1 MVFNS
6 SAKSFAVL
14 FALVSLLF
22 SSAVY
27 AQDSQKPQTGKL
39 SGRIVD
45 AGSKPVPYATITL
58 LKTDSTV
65 VNGDLTKEDGS
76 FSIAP
81 TGIGTFLLRIN
92 ILGFKQ
98 RFIKDLKI
106 TAESPEKKLG
116 NIKISAEEHTLNEVQ
131 VTAEKSLMEMHVD
144 KKVFNVEKNITTTGG
159 SAADVLQNVPSLTV
173 DPDGNVS
180 LRGKDNVTILI
191 DGKPATLLGGDN
203 ASALQS
209 LPASSI
215 SNVEVITNPSSKY
228 DAQGMT
234 GIVNIITKKDRKTG
248 LNGSVSLGAGTN
260 DKYNGSLNLNL
271 KNDKWNVFL
280 NSSFRQN
287 RSYRRETNDGIFYNG
302 TPSYESYEDNL
313 RQFGGWF
320 NTIGAEYTFDQKN
333 TLMLTQNINKMQWG
347 GKGTSVLNTFDSG
360 HVEQAQRRSFDQMGS
375 PLSSSTALNYKHKF
389 SKPKQELTVDATF
402 AKTWV
407 DRTQNFTTNY
417 YDGSETLTEGPILQ
431 TAPGEGSN
439 TSWNL
444 QADFTTPLF
453 TKTDRFDAGWKSQ
466 LYSFESHNNPLRSES
481 GSPAV
486 VDAALLNSYD
496 YSQSIHAAYLNYN
509 DQRGKW
515 SYQAGLRMEY
525 AGYEGTTMAVNGKE
539 YTNEFLN
546 LFPSA
551 YLSYQLPA
559 KQTMYLSYTRRTDRP
574 HFHQMMPYI
583 DISNLQD
590 TSAGNPNLIPEFIHN
605 IEFNYAKQFEQG
617 HSFIA
622 SAYYQYTQN
631 LITHYKRFSNGGS
644 YTQPQNLAAGIT
656 YGLELI
662 GKAQILPIWDATL
675 NFNFFQTEIQGANVD
690 PSLQNSGFS
699 WFGKINTN
707 LRLPQGFS
715 LQLNGNY
722 EAPEIEAQ
730 GTEKA
735 VYFVD
740 AALKKSFLKNK
751 ASIVLN
757 VSDIFNTRKYS
768 RRYDLDNYYQLTYN
782 DRETRI
788 ANITFSYRF
797 GKSDVGKRRAQS
809 RTENGVKDRS
819 SSGDDDG
826 DQGGF

>member
-1 MVFNS
+1 MIFNLS
-6 SAKSFAVL
+6 GKSFPIL
-14 FALVSLLF
+14 FALVSLLC
-22 SSAVY
+22 SSTLY
-27 AQDSQKPQTGKL
+27 GQDSKKAETGRL

-45 AGSKPVPYATITL
+45 GRNNPVPYATITL

-81 TGIGTFLLRIN
+81 TGTGTFLLRIN

-98 RFIKDLKI
+98 RFIKGLEI
-106 TAESPEKKLG
+106 TTQSPEKKLG
-116 NIKISAEEHTLNEVQ
+116 NIKIAAEEHTLNEVH

-234 GIVNIITKKDRKTG
+234 GIVNIITKKDKKTG
-248 LNGSVSLGAGTN
+248 LNGSVSIGAGTN

-287 RSYRRETNDGIFYNG
+287 RSYRRETNDGIFYDG
-302 TPSYESYEDNL
+302 TFSYESYEDNL
-313 RQFGGWF
+313 REFGGWF
-320 NTIGAEYTFDQKN
+320 NTLGAEYTFDQKN
-333 TLMLTQNINKMQWG
+333 SLMLTQNINKMQWG
-347 GKGTSVLNTFDSG
+347 GRGTSSLQTFDSG
-360 HVEQAQRRSFDQMGS
+360 HVQQVQRRSFDQMGS

-389 SKPKQELTVDATF
+389 SKPKQELTADATF

-417 YDGSETLTEGPILQ
+417 YDGSESLTAGPILQ

-453 TKTDRFDAGWKSQ
+453 TKTDHFDAGWKSQ
-466 LYSFESHNNPLRSES
+466 LYGFESHNTPLRSEP
-481 GSPAV
+481 GSPTV
-486 VDAALLNSYD
+486 VDASLLNSFD
-496 YSQSIHAAYLNYN
+496 YSQDIHAAYINYS
-509 DQRGKW
+509 DQRAKW

-525 AGYEGTTMAVNGKE
+525 ASYKGTTMSVNGAE

-551 YLSYQLPA
+551 YLSYQLPQ
-559 KQTMYLSYTRRTDRP
+559 KQNVYLSYTRRTDRP
-574 HFHQMMPYI
+574 HFHQMMPYV

-590 TSAGNPNLIPEFIHN
+590 TSAGNPNLVPEFIHN
-605 IEFNYAKQFEQG
+605 IELNYAKQFVQG

-622 SAYYQYTQN
+622 SAYYQYTEN
-631 LITHYKRFSNGGS
+631 LIAHYKRFNNGGS

-675 NFNFFQTEIQGANVD
+675 NFNFFQTEIKGANVD

-751 ASIVLN
+751 ASLVLN
-757 VSDIFNTRKYS
+757 VSDIFNTRKYT
-768 RRYDLDNYYQLTYN
+768 RRYDLGNYYQLTYK

-797 GKSDVGKRRAQS
+797 GKSDVGKRRAQG
-809 RTENGVKDRS
+809 RGENNVKDRNS
-819 SSGDDDG
+819 TGDDDG